1 MSRRALFVWLA
12 PLSTV
17 LALAGCGGGS
27 ATGTPGGGGAG
38 GAGGGPA
45 VSGPCAAKMS
55 ECLGDQRACV
65 ADEGGKS
72 AHCELCPESEYAS
85 PESGSCTAI
94 EGKKYGHD
102 FAEFTSQPGEEVLGL
117 CQSWT
122 LNNDEEIWVN
132 TVEMAQDEA
141 SHHSNWMYM
150 PDTLFEGPDGVWPC
164 DERHYSQ
171 SAAVLQGGVLYAQST
186 QATKEVQRFPGHA
199 AYRIP
204 PHARVIG
211 DVHLLN
217 VTNQP
222 ITGHARLNIYGMP
235 SDEVKIKLAPFHL
248 SFETLDIPPH
258 ARSRTSAE
266 CLLEDQFQNVLSS
279 PVKMKVYY
287 LLPHTHGLGTRFFI
301 DVIGGPSDG
310 KSVLD
315 VLGPPGEARGR
326 GYDPPFDLAGMKGLR
341 FGCEFDNPRA
351 EAVHWGFGDQEMC
364 EVLGFAEMRAAFES
378 IVDAPKAAGADGEVQ
393 LYSGPCATPLFVPW
407 SN

>member
-1 MSRRALFVWLA
+1 MLLRAFFVPLA
-12 PLSTV
+12 PLFSL
-17 LALAGCGGGS
+17 LALAGCGAGS
-27 ATGTPGGGGAG
+27 ASGGAGGGAG
-38 GAGGGPA
+38 GGA
-45 VSGPCAAKMS
+45 SGPCAAKMS
-55 ECLGDQRACV
+55 ECLVDQRACV
-65 ADEGGKS
+65 ADEGGAS
-72 AHCELCPESEYAS
+72 AHCEPCPEGKYAS
-85 PESGSCTAI
+85 PESGSCAAI
-94 EGKKYGHD
+94 KGQKTTHD
-102 FAEFTSQPGEEVLGL
+102 FAAFTTQPGEEVLGL

-132 TVEMAQDEA
+132 TVEMVQDEG

-164 DERHYSQ
+164 KERSYSQ
-171 SAAVLQGGVLYAQST
+171 SAAALQGGVLYAQST
-186 QATKEVQRFPGHA
+186 QATKEVQRFPDHA

-217 VTNQP
+217 TTAQP
-222 ITGHARLNIYGMP
+222 ITGHARLALYGLP
-235 SDEVKIKLAPFHL
+235 PGEVKIKLAPFHL
-248 SFETLDIPPH
+248 TFATLDIPPH

-266 CLLEDQFQNVLSS
+266 CLLEDKFQAVFSS

-287 LLPHTHGLGTRFFI
+287 VLPHAHGLATRFFL
-301 DVIGGPSDG
+301 DVVGGPSDG
-310 KSVLD
+310 KSVID

-378 IVDAPKAAGADGEVQ
+378 RVDATMPAGTDGEVQ
-393 LYSGPCATPLFVPW
+393 LYSGPCTTPLFVPW